1 MNRAALLLALALLA
15 GCATRSA
22 LEGAVIPPDRSA
34 QVVPGH
40 TSKAELLATLGK
52 TDAAVQ
58 FDSGYEAWM
67 YQVPAGGGRYSEFVV
82 LIDPRGI
89 VSKTRRRPAEF
100 PPKP

>member
-1 MNRAALLLALALLA
+1 MTRPALFLALALLA
-15 GCATRSA
+15 GCATRNV
-22 LEGAVIPPDRSA
+22 LEGTVVAPDRSA

-40 TSKAELLATLGK
+40 TTKAELLATLGK
-52 TDAAVQ
+52 TDAAVR

-67 YQVPAGGGRYSEFVV
+67 YQVPTNGGRYSEFVV

-100 PPKP
+100 PPRQ